1 MNNLNVKFDSMEQSQ
16 RELKR
21 KLNQLEAE
29 SKILLYILEAINE
42 RRIPIKWTP
51 LLEHTKHEVIHII

>member
-42 RRIPIKWTP
+42 RRIPIK
-51 LLEHTKHEVIHII
+51 